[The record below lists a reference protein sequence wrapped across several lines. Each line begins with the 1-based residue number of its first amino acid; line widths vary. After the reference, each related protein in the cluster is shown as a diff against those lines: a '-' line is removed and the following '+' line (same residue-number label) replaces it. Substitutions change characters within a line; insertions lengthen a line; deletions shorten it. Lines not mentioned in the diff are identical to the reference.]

1 MKLAGKLRRI
11 HSPLLLALLGLW
23 LARPGLGLNLLGTAI
38 ILVGMALRVWAA
50 GYLEKGGELCTDGP
64 YRYVRHP
71 LYLGSL
77 LAALGFAVMINALWG
92 WAAVLPL
99 FLALY
104 ALQVLSEERHLASAY
119 GATHADFSAAV
130 PLLLPWRGRAADG
143 KGRPWRLSQ
152 AAANREHYHVV
163 VTLLLAALFF
173 LKWYAGR

>member
-11 HSPLLLALLGLW
+11 HGHVLLALLGLW
-23 LARPGLGLNLLGTAI
+23 LARPSLGMNLLGTAVV
-38 ILVGMALRVWAA
+38 LVGMALRVWAA

-77 LAALGFAVMINALWG
+77 LAALGFAVMIHAIWG

-104 ALQVLSEERHLASAY
+104 ALQVLSEERHLAATY
-119 GATHADFSAAV
+119 GETHADFTAAV
-130 PLLLPWRGRAADG
+130 PLLLPWFGRAAEG

-152 AAANREHYHVV
+152 AAANREQYHVV

-173 LKWYAGR
+173 LKWYVGR

>member
-11 HSPLLLALLGLW
+11 HGHLLLALLGLW
-23 LARPGLGLNLLGTAI
+23 LARPSLGMNLLGTCV

-77 LAALGFAVMINALWG
+77 IAALGFAIMINAIWG
-92 WAAVLPL
+92 WATVLPL

-104 ALQVLSEERHLASAY
+104 ALQVVSEERHLAAAY
-119 GATHADFSAAV
+119 GATHVDFASTV
-130 PLLLPWRGRAADG
+130 PMLLPWFGRAAEA
-143 KGRPWRLSQ
+143 KGRAWRLSQ
-152 AAANREHYHVV
+152 AVVNREQYHVV

>member
-11 HSPLLLALLGLW
+11 HGHLVLALLGLW
-23 LARPGLGLNLLGTAI
+23 LAQPNLSMNLLGTAVV
-38 ILVGMALRVWAA
+38 LVGMALRVWAA

-77 LAALGFAVMINALWG
+77 LAALGFAVMINAVWG

-104 ALQVLSEERHLASAY
+104 GIQVLSEERHLAAKY
-119 GATHADFSAAV
+119 GATHADFAASV
-130 PLLLPWRGRAADG
+130 PVLLPRFGRPGEG

-152 AAANREHYHVV
+152 ALANREQYHVV

-173 LKWYAGR
+173 FKLFAGG

>member
-11 HSPLLLALLGLW
+11 HGHLLLALLGLW
-23 LARPGLGLNLLGTAI
+23 LARPSHDTNHLGTGVV
-38 ILVGMALRVWAA
+38 LVGMVLRVWAA
-50 GYLEKGGELCTDGP
+50 GYLEKGGELCADGP

-77 LAALGFAVMINALWG
+77 LAALGFAIMINAMWG

-104 ALQVLSEERHLASAY
+104 ALQVLSEERHLAATY
-119 GATHADFSAAV
+119 GATHADFAATV
-130 PLLLPWRGRAADG
+130 PLLLPWFGRAAEG
-143 KGRPWRLSQ
+143 KGRPWRRSQ
-152 AAANREHYHVV
+152 AVANREQYHVV

-173 LKWYAGR
+173 LKWYVGR